1 MTDPGDFGDGDAV
14 RVSIV
19 IVTWNARTVLHRC
32 LESLRQHPPSGT
44 WEAVVVDNASTDDTL
59 TMLAEQAPWAR
70 VVANPHN
77 VGLAAANNHGLA
89 ASRGTAVLISNPDVL
104 YSEGAVDAL
113 LDALDRH
120 PRAAFVVPRL
130 RHPDGR
136 LQTSAGD
143 LPTLRE
149 ALAGRGASQSRGSPI
164 GGHGGFWWDGWE
176 HDEELPIGHGAES
189 CYIVRTTAL
198 AEIGPQD
205 PRFFL
210 DWEGIEWS
218 RRAARHGWE
227 IWFCSAAEVI
237 HMGGESVQQNR
248 LRWVVASHTG
258 MYRYFSTETP
268 APLRPLLALL
278 IASRALV
285 KLAALAVG
293 APLYDRAN
301 RSGGAPG

>member
-1 MTDPGDFGDGDAV
+1 MAASF
-14 RVSIV
+14 
-19 IVTWNARTVLHRC
+19 
-32 LESLRQHPPSGT
+32 ESLQRHPPSET
-44 WEAVVVDNASTDDTL
+44 WEVVVVDNASTDDTL
-59 TMLAEQAPWAR
+59 KMLAEHAPWAR
-70 VVANPHN
+70 VIANPLN
-77 VGLAAANNHGLA
+77 VGLAVANNQGLA
-89 ASRGTAVLISNPDVL
+89 ASRGPAILISNPDVL
-104 YSEGAVDAL
+104 YSAGAIDAL
-113 LDALDRH
+113 RDALDRH
-120 PRAAFVVPRL
+120 PGAAFAVPRL
-130 RHPDGR
+130 LHPDGR

-143 LPTLRE
+143 LPSFPE
-149 ALAGRGASQSRGSPI
+149 AFAGRSASQSRGSGTAI
-164 GGHGGFWWDGWE
+164 RRGFWWDGWE
-176 HDEELPIGHGAES
+176 HDEELAIGHGAES

-218 RRAARHGWE
+218 RRAAHLGWE
-227 IWFCSAAEVI
+227 IWFCKDAEVI
-237 HMGGESVQQNR
+237 HLGGESVQQNR

-258 MYRYFSTETP
+258 MYRYFRVDTP

-301 RSGGAPG
+301 RSSDVPR